1 MKKIFWLFLFS
12 IFCLLIIFSCRI
24 DYYYNASRI
33 KLDGKNAELLSLL
46 LRADTKYAEGY
57 SDSKFLAVKI
67 GMKKERVLK
76 ILRAPLSVW
85 HPYGMNTPLKRNYTG
100 FEYSTSPSSRSYR
113 IRQINFDGDHVAEVV
128 HYFYID

>member
-1 MKKIFWLFLFS
+1 MRKIFGLLLFS
-12 IFCLLIIFSCRI
+12 IFCLLIIFSFKI
-24 DYYYNASRI
+24 DHCYNASRI
-33 KLDGKNAELLSLL
+33 KLDGKHAELLSLL

-57 SDSKFLAVKI
+57 SDGKFLTVKI
-67 GMKKERVLK
+67 GMKKDQVLK
-76 ILRAPLSVW
+76 ILGPPLSLW

-113 IRQINFDGDHVAEVV
+113 IRQINFDRDHVAEVI